1 MVKLSAILE
10 DHTQRALHPEWAAP
24 AVLEDCGLE
33 SGLMSEPDMCHSFQP
48 NTGIIVKLPAIL
60 ERARPGRH
68 RIIKCVID
76 RVGGEDDRDT
86 CHI

>member
-1 MVKLSAILE
+1 
-10 DHTQRALHPEWAAP
+10 
-24 AVLEDCGLE
+24 
-33 SGLMSEPDMCHSFQP
+33 MSEPDMCHSFQP

-76 RVGGEDDRDT
+76 RVSGEDDRDT